1 MFSRIFGTR
10 KVSATRAPAAV
21 TQRKPKD
28 FEGTRLET
36 FRKESRDLAAKCGQT
51 KAAADCDQAA
61 YVGTMVYLA
70 DLVGWRSAE
79 TYKEWQTRF
88 QREAAAMHE
97 KARAAEAELR
107 RSAANL
113 RRGYNANNNNNN
125 NNHNST
131 RRNRR

>member
-1 MFSRIFGTR
+1 MFARIFGTR
-10 KVSATRAPAAV
+10 KVAAPAAA
-21 TQRKPKD
+21 QRKPKD

-51 KAAADCDQAA
+51 KAATDCDQAA

-88 QREAAAMHE
+88 QREAAATRE
-97 KARAAEAELR
+97 KARAAEADLR

-113 RRGYNANNNNNN
+113 RRGYNANSNSNNR
-125 NNHNST
+125 NST
-131 RRNRR
+131 RRRSR